1 MQSNVFKRTAVA
13 LALAGAFAV
22 GATTADRIAPHQAS
36 AASVVQTA
44 PPSTSAV
51 QENAR
56 TSAPVAALP
65 DFSELVSQYG
75 PAVVNISV
83 VGGTKHAAMN
93 APSED
98 DDDSDNNA
106 LPPFFRQFPF
116 QVPQQRVPTRGVGSG
131 FIVSA
136 IWQQLIA
143 SSTRPST
150 SSAFPRLTCDCGMP
164 GSR

>member
-1 MQSNVFKRTAVA
+1 MKLPGIPGYTMIQEKPIMQSNVFKRTAVA

-22 GATTADRIAPHQAS
+22 GATTADRIAPPQAS

-83 VGGTKHAAMN
+83 VGSTKHAALN
-93 APSED
+93 APGND
-98 DDDSDNNA
+98 DDDSDSDNA

-116 QVPQQRVPTRGVGSG
+116 QIPQQRV
-131 FIVSA
+131 
-136 IWQQLIA
+136 
-143 SSTRPST
+143 
-150 SSAFPRLTCDCGMP
+150 
-164 GSR
+164 